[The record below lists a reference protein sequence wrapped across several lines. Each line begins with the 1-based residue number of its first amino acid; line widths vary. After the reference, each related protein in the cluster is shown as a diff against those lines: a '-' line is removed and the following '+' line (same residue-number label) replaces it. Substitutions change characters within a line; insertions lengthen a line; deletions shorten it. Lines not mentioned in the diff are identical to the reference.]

1 MADDEAIQEIVAIM
15 TEIKIKLHEYET
27 TIESLREMNNLLKTE
42 NEYKQTIIDGLINRT
57 Q

>member
-1 MADDEAIQEIVAIM
+1 MADDEAIQEIVSIM

-27 TIESLREMNNLLKTE
+27 TIESLREMNDLLKTE